1 MRSHQVQIPQ
11 IIADMLWQFFQ
22 NELTRIWM
30 FPQSLAR
37 QSGSYL
43 PLLWCQASQSL
54 SPSGSRPLNTLASYK
69 TFQLELMSIESIS
82 FTTNVEATWLLFFA
96 KLSLR
101 LLQQPAAIL
110 LLLLGHLLYAFWIGN
125 NCSKNRMN
133 EWAYVTVPYT
143 LETMSMVQRVKYKQ
157 EVSPVQGP
165 SRMP

>member
-1 MRSHQVQIPQ
+1 LNVPTVSGTP
-11 IIADMLWQFFQ
+11 
-22 NELTRIWM
+22 IWILSSTAVM
-30 FPQSLAR
+30 PSK
-37 QSGSYL
+37 SK
-43 PLLWCQASQSL
+43 SL
-54 SPSGSRPLNTLASYK
+54 SIWFTTFEHTGILQ

-133 EWAYVTVPYT
+133 EWAYATVPYT
-143 LETMSMVQRVKYKQ
+143 LETMSKVQRVKYKQ